1 MKKHSLLILALL
13 AASTCASL
21 HAQSSKKRISE
32 VNNTLWYNSPA
43 AQWEETLPL
52 GNGRLGMMPDGGVEQ
67 ERIVLNNIHMWSGS
81 EADYRNPEAASY
93 LPAIQ
98 QLLFQG

>member
-1 MKKHSLLILALL
+1 MKKHSLVILALL

-52 GNGRLGMMPDGGVEQ
+52 GNGRLGMMPDGGIGYHI
-67 ERIVLNNIHMWSGS
+67 RTGKHDLTATDWTLYLDFADKNWGKSG
-81 EADYRNPEAASY
+81 E
-93 LPAIQ
+93 
-98 QLLFQG
+98 